1 MIRLIPTL
9 MLPGRLAKGRPG
21 ARYRGSDAR
30 FPVRRNVGD
39 GGCSMKI
46 PEDVRPYAAA
56 QGLSEE
62 KALGK
67 GMEEK
72 SKEFADAGA
81 EFYAKA

>member
-1 MIRLIPTL
+1 
-9 MLPGRLAKGRPG
+9 
-21 ARYRGSDAR
+21 
-30 FPVRRNVGD
+30 
-39 GGCSMKI
+39 MKI